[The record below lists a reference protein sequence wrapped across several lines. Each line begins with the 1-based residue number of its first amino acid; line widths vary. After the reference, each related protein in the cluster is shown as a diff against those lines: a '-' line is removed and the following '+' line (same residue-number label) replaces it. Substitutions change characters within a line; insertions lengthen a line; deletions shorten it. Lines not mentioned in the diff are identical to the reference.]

1 MTVVRA
7 IGSARFT
14 SGGASA
20 SGALAVSVLLAS
32 VLGLSSP
39 GSARAAS
46 PNLEVD
52 TGSGA
57 HGFTVELARTEA
69 EREKGLMYRRS
80 MADTAGML
88 FDFGRDQM
96 LLFWMKDTYIPL
108 DMVFIDH
115 GGHVVSIK
123 RDAKPLDETTISS
136 QVPAAGVLEVNAGV
150 ADKIGLKVGDEVKN
164 PIFHDGGD
172 AR

>member
-1 MTVVRA
+1 MVVVRSIA
-7 IGSARFT
+7 
-14 SGGASA
+14 GGRT
-20 SGALAVSVLLAS
+20 ALAGAVLAAI
-32 VLGLSSP
+32 VGLCAA
-39 GSARAAS
+39 GARAAS

-52 TGSGA
+52 TGSGKHA
-57 HGFTVELARTEA
+57 FTVELARTNA
-69 EREKGLMYRRS
+69 EREKGLMNRRS
-80 MADTAGML
+80 MAEAAGML

-123 RDAKPLDETTISS
+123 HDAKPLDETTISS

-150 ADKIGLKVGDEVKN
+150 ADKIGLKVGDEVKSA
-164 PIFHDGGD
+164 IFRNEAN

>member
-1 MTVVRA
+1 MTLVRSRADGLGVLACAVLVVA
-7 IGSARFT
+7 
-14 SGGASA
+14 AS
-20 SGALAVSVLLAS
+20 
-32 VLGLSSP
+32 LSLST
-39 GSARAAS
+39 SARAAD

-52 TGSGA
+52 TGSGKHA
-57 HGFTVELARTEA
+57 FTVEMARTNA
-69 EREKGLMYRRS
+69 EREKGLMNRHS
-80 MADTAGML
+80 MAEASGML
-88 FDFGRDQM
+88 FDFGGDEM

-115 GGHVVSIK
+115 AGRVVSIK

-164 PIFHDGGD
+164 PIFHNGP
-172 AR
+172 